1 MPRDHLHLRTLK
13 RMIGVVVSTAMD
25 RTAIVAIPRLRMH
38 RRTQKIVK
46 QTTRFFCHDHHEVCG
61 VGDKVEIKFCGQV
74 SKKKFWA
81 VIDVL
86 QRFPQLEGEPF
97 PQSFLKNPPPLL
109 ARSQAPTG
117 AAAAGA
123 AAAAAAPAAPLR

>member
-13 RMIGVVVSTAMD
+13 RMVGVVVSTAMD
-25 RTAIVAIPRLRMH
+25 RTAIVAIPRLRLH
-38 RRTQKIVK
+38 KRTNKIIK

-74 SKKKFWA
+74 SRKKFWT
-81 VIDVL
+81 VIDIL

-97 PQSFLKNPPPLL
+97 PQSFLKNPPMVVS
-109 ARSQAPTG
+109 RE
-117 AAAAGA
+117 A
-123 AAAAAAPAAPLR
+123 AAAAAAAGSAAPLR